1 MTRTLDEVYGRP
13 KGPLPDDIA
22 ATRRLLGMTD
32 ESIRR
37 DVCELMQWLHD
48 QPNLPNSLDGVE
60 LDWWMENYLV
70 MNKNDKERV
79 KDNMPVYFQLKT
91 ILPEVMNNRD
101 PKTDKDMIKAYDT
114 TLLGLVPTV
123 MDGGRKLAVY
133 MHRPDT
139 PASDYSPVGIAMHLT
154 CLADLYLAQG
164 IDHTRL
170 VLVIDMRTVR
180 LGHLARYPLGLLR
193 RFFLYAW
200 KAYPER
206 VAQIHIINP
215 PAILSVIMAM
225 FKPLLKA
232 KIRKRMIVH
241 RHFETLLE
249 HVPLKYMPN
258 DYGGESPSLIELHET
273 WRQKIIDHQ
282 PYFKKC
288 SDKHRVV
295 DKKTNVESSENN
307 VSS

>member
-1 MTRTLDEVYGRP
+1 MTLDHVYGRP
-13 KGPLPDDIA
+13 KGPLPDDVA

-37 DVCELMQWLHD
+37 DVGELIQWLRD
-48 QPNLPNSLDGVE
+48 QPNLPNTLDGVE
-60 LDWWMENYLV
+60 LDWWLENYLV
-70 MNKNDKERV
+70 MNKNDVERV
-79 KDNMPVYFQLKT
+79 KENMPVYFQLKT
-91 ILPEVMNNRD
+91 ILPEVMTNRD
-101 PKTDKDMIKAYDT
+101 PKTEKEMINAYNT
-114 TLLGLVPTV
+114 TLLGLVPTI

-139 PASDYSPVGIAMHLT
+139 AASDYSPVGIAMHLT
-154 CLADLYLAQG
+154 CLADYYLAQG

-170 VLVIDMRTVR
+170 VLVVDLGTVR

-215 PAILSVIMAM
+215 PAILSVVMTM

-249 HVPLKYMPN
+249 HVPLKYMPK

-273 WRQKIIDHQ
+273 WRQKVIDHQ

-288 SDKHRVV
+288 STKHRVV
-295 DKKTNVESSENN
+295 DK
-307 VSS
+307 